1 MITRHATGPGSWNIP
16 MNVLAIVKARL
27 EKAARL
33 REAQLA
39 HLAYRGV
46 SYTKVA

>member
-1 MITRHATGPGSWNIP
+1 MITRHATGPGSWRII
-16 MNVLAIVKARL
+16 MNFLAMIKAKL

-39 HLAYRGV
+39 HLVYRGV

>member
-16 MNVLAIVKARL
+16 MNVLAIVKAKL

-33 REAQLA
+33 RQAQMA
-39 HLAYRGV
+39 HLVYRGV
-46 SYTKVA
+46 SYSKAA

>member
-1 MITRHATGPGSWNIP
+1 MNILAMI
-16 MNVLAIVKARL
+16 KAKL

-39 HLAYRGV
+39 HLVYRGV